1 MANVA
6 GDSDSG
12 SFGVA
17 PLSLF
22 YRRLPFFPLSLPTPR
37 SSPFSVDP
45 IKGPKRRVSVIN
57 LLRVD
62 LIPVFRS
69 LFLSNALVDGPISIP
84 PRLDDKFSKV
94 WILREARKYSRSL
107 FYRGWKERRR
117 LERSSSFS
125 FRSKFSKV
133 VKLEFKKRVRWKNQ
147 YRQEERNYPF
157 DIVER
162 VMSRRNERGGIRKR
176 EFCVIIRVWSCVWQ
190 MDKEERR
197 EYCRSE

>member
-176 EFCVIIRVWSCVWQ
+176 EFCVIIRV
-190 MDKEERR
+190 
-197 EYCRSE
+197 